1 MKKIFTLAVALIGLA
16 GVAKAA
22 SVDDIAVLKH
32 SYVLVCDDWNNNGT
46 EKIASGTIFGNGFF
60 FTPTGNDKSTGK
72 GKTNLSIVNEADD
85 NHVTAEIAAKYGEEY
100 NMDHYNSL
108 RLKNNQDMIVMK
120 VTAKSKIIFF
130 LQGNNKTG
138 ADARIP
144 KLWKG
149 GEGGVQKKDD
159 CTDANALNPKPTAD
173 HPATDAGFRFEYVA
187 DDMTL
192 WVGSWNGDMFLS
204 YVIVE
209 ANEAPGTP
217 TVKVGDQTYEGGLW
231 FREVT
236 CKANDATEEGSDEK
250 IPTIVT
256 YTTDGTM
263 PTAAS
268 PVYTQPIKCYKDMT
282 VKFQAF
288 LNFGDGKADADFI
301 CDGADNEGIVSFSF
315 DAPAIE
321 ADGATFTINSPYAEQ
336 NGTNFYKLNGGDEV
350 QGNGTTLTES
360 ATVTAFTKIAN
371 GEYATFTSKS
381 STKDV
386 YVLNPIKEKKTIK
399 VIGGDVEIDEEATA
413 TSTTGE
419 VYKIVN
425 GEISADKKDFFVKNV
440 EFSVIV
446 LPEYQ
451 IDGETRYIK
460 MNNTNITFQVAEGDS
475 VNVKVICSKNSCKNL
490 EADDNADDPTALVN
504 DRKCIVNVSGTNY
517 FHKDAEGNEAS
528 DMKLCEDANIIEF
541 GLAAGTYTFQKY
553 SGTGNIL
560 VYSIDITPAAS
571 ESGIHDMVAEKTVN
585 GTIHNLAGQK
595 VAANYKGIVIVN
607 GKKMLN
613 K

>member
-1 MKKIFTLAVALIGLA
+1 MKKIFTLALALIGLA
-16 GVAKAA
+16 GVASAA
-22 SVDDIAVLKH
+22 TIDDVAVCKH
-32 SYVLVCDDWNNNGT
+32 SYVLKFEDHMING
-46 EKIASGTIFGNGFF
+46 KKPGKGSLFGDGFF
-60 FTPTGNDKSTGK
+60 LDVTGGTVGTKGAIDLSDPAFADGAYYQYAEYGKPTNTW
-72 GKTNLSIVNEADD
+72 
-85 NHVTAEIAAKYGEEY
+85 
-100 NMDHYNSL
+100 
-108 RLKNNQDMIVMK
+108 RLKNGQDVIAMK
-120 VTAKSKIIFF
+120 VTAKSKIII
-130 LQGNNKTG
+130 LGESHASRGPKITDTAPASNAMQGTVLATSTDTKST
-138 ADARIP
+138 
-144 KLWKG
+144 
-149 GEGGVQKKDD
+149 GGV
-159 CTDANALNPKPTAD
+159 
-173 HPATDAGFRFEYVA
+173 FEWVA
-187 DDMTL
+187 DDDRTIYI
-192 WVGSWNGDMFLS
+192 GSDGGDYYVS
-204 YVIVE
+204 YLIVQ

-217 TVKVGDQTYEGGLW
+217 TLKVSDMMYDGSYYYK
-231 FREVT
+231 EVS
-236 CKANDATEEGSDEK
+236 CKANPATEEGSTEQ
-250 IPTIVT
+250 IPTLVT
-256 YTTDGTM
+256 YTTDGAT
-263 PTAAS
+263 PTASS
-268 PVYTQPIKCYKDMT
+268 PIYKEPIRCTKDMT
-282 VKFQAF
+282 IKFQAF
-288 LNFGDGKADADFI
+288 LDIDGGKANADFI
-301 CDGADNEGIVSFSF
+301 CDGADNEAIVNFLF
-315 DAPAIE
+315 DAPTIT
-321 ADGATFTINSPYAEQ
+321 ADGANVTIASKYNNA
-336 NGTNFYKLNGGDEV
+336 TNYYSYLDVNDVAGD
-350 QGNGTTLTES
+350 NFTLTES
-360 ATVTAFTKIAN
+360 ATVTAYTKIAN
-371 GEYATFTSKS
+371 GDVTFTSKS
-381 STKDV
+381 TSKDV

-504 DRKCIVNVSGTNY
+504 DRKCIINVSGTNY